1 MCVAVLRVHVAS
13 TASPYRGYRVT
24 ELLWSPVPQFL
35 HVQHRGAGRLVH
47 VQACGLSVVLRK
59 QVGTAV
65 PAQGNIATRAWE
77 GALGPA
83 TSRARPRTPSRAPER
98 PPVRGV
104 RPGSLALGE
113 GGVPLWSRLVPPG
126 ELWPGD
132 EHCPGETPKEL
143 LSAQVLCVSDC
154 S

>member
-1 MCVAVLRVHVAS
+1 MLTLGLQANGQMCAMPLGCEGTQHDLGTPLVL
-13 TASPYRGYRVT
+13 
-24 ELLWSPVPQFL
+24 E
-35 HVQHRGAGRLVH
+35 GA
-47 VQACGLSVVLRK
+47 

-104 RPGSLALGE
+104 SPGSLALGE

>member
-1 MCVAVLRVHVAS
+1 MSVAVLRVHVAS
-13 TASPYRGYRVT
+13 PASPYRGYRVT

-83 TSRARPRTPSRAPER
+83 TSRARPRTPSRA
-98 PPVRGV
+98 RGQATQ
-104 RPGSLALGE
+104 PGPGGGRCPALEQAGA
-113 GGVPLWSRLVPPG
+113 PR
-126 ELWPGD
+126 
-132 EHCPGETPKEL
+132 
-143 LSAQVLCVSDC
+143 
-154 S
+154 